1 MNDMEQIKKQHL
13 NTYKNATKEIVI
25 NNTKAL
31 VENDIISL
39 IKKPPLDSMDII
51 KTKLISLA
59 KKENIILSTEKLDTL
74 IKNYRDFLEDK
85 LLSLRKIREDYLI
98 RKIDEFVPER
108 ETEIIKIQK
117 KELDSIN
124 KTLKQDLKKIL
135 DLSQTEILFNNLDTI
150 YEDGIDEEIKSRINK
165 AFTKFMKSTYQKQL
179 NEGIAI
185 KTMVKDRTLLSGI
198 LEQGERY
205 LFTKS
210 NSHLFDEEMKEC

>member
-1 MNDMEQIKKQHL
+1 MNDLEQIKQQHL

-59 KKENIILSTEKLDTL
+59 KKEKIILSTEKLDTL

-98 RKIDEFVPER
+98 KKIDEFVPER

-124 KTLKQDLKKIL
+124 KILKQDLKKIL

-179 NEGIAI
+179 NESIAI

>member
-59 KKENIILSTEKLDTL
+59 KKEKIILSTEKLDTL

-85 LLSLRKIREDYLI
+85 LLSLRKIREDYLTK
-98 RKIDEFVPER
+98 KIDEFVPER

-117 KELDSIN
+117 KE
-124 KTLKQDLKKIL
+124 
-135 DLSQTEILFNNLDTI
+135 LDTI

-179 NEGIAI
+179 NESIAI

>member
-59 KKENIILSTEKLDTL
+59 KKEKIILSTEKLDIL

-98 RKIDEFVPER
+98 KKIDEFVPER

-165 AFTKFMKSTYQKQL
+165 AFIKFMKSTYQKQL
-179 NEGIAI
+179 NESIAI

>member
-59 KKENIILSTEKLDTL
+59 KKEKIILSTEKLDTL

-98 RKIDEFVPER
+98 KKIDEFVPER

-179 NEGIAI
+179 NESIAI

>member
-1 MNDMEQIKKQHL
+1 MNDLEQIKKQHL

-59 KKENIILSTEKLDTL
+59 KKEKIILSTEKLDTL
-74 IKNYRDFLEDK
+74 IKNYRDSLEDK

-124 KTLKQDLKKIL
+124 KTLKQNLKKIL

-179 NEGIAI
+179 NESIAI

>member
-85 LLSLRKIREDYLI
+85 LLSLRKIREDYLTK
-98 RKIDEFVPER
+98 KIDEFVPER

-124 KTLKQDLKKIL
+124 KTLKQDLKRIL

-179 NEGIAI
+179 NESIAI

>member
-59 KKENIILSTEKLDTL
+59 KKEKIILSTEKLDTL

-124 KTLKQDLKKIL
+124 KTLKHDLKKIL

-179 NEGIAI
+179 NESIAI

>member
-1 MNDMEQIKKQHL
+1 MNDIEQIKKQHL

-59 KKENIILSTEKLDTL
+59 KKEKIILSTEKLDTL

-98 RKIDEFVPER
+98 KKIDEFVPER

-150 YEDGIDEEIKSRINK
+150 YEDGIDEEIKNRINK
-165 AFTKFMKSTYQKQL
+165 AFTKFMKSIYQKQL
-179 NEGIAI
+179 NESIAI

>member
-59 KKENIILSTEKLDTL
+59 KKEKIILSTEKLDIL

-98 RKIDEFVPER
+98 KKIDEFIPER

-179 NEGIAI
+179 NESIAI

>member
-59 KKENIILSTEKLDTL
+59 KKEKIILSTEKLDTL

-85 LLSLRKIREDYLI
+85 LLSLRKIREDYLTK
-98 RKIDEFVPER
+98 KIDEFVPER

-135 DLSQTEILFNNLDTI
+135 DLSQTEILFN
-150 YEDGIDEEIKSRINK
+150 
-165 AFTKFMKSTYQKQL
+165 
-179 NEGIAI
+179 
-185 KTMVKDRTLLSGI
+185 
-198 LEQGERY
+198 
-205 LFTKS
+205 
-210 NSHLFDEEMKEC
+210 

>member
-59 KKENIILSTEKLDTL
+59 KKEKIILSTEKLDTL

-98 RKIDEFVPER
+98 KKIDEFVPER

-124 KTLKQDLKKIL
+124 KILKQDLKKIL

-179 NEGIAI
+179 NESIAI

>member
-1 MNDMEQIKKQHL
+1 MNDMEQITKQHL

-59 KKENIILSTEKLDTL
+59 KKEKIILSTEKLDTL

-98 RKIDEFVPER
+98 KKIDEFVPER

-179 NEGIAI
+179 NESIAI

-198 LEQGERY
+198 LEPGERY

>member
-59 KKENIILSTEKLDTL
+59 KKEKIILSTEKLDTL

-179 NEGIAI
+179 NESIAI

>member
-59 KKENIILSTEKLDTL
+59 KKEKIILSTEKLDIL

-98 RKIDEFVPER
+98 KKIDEFVPER

-179 NEGIAI
+179 NESIAI